1 MKKIMYI
8 ALVMSVLFCSCESKG
23 PKSQYYEDTRT
34 SDEMLQDIS
43 DASVGDGWLH
53 KYDTDVYYMEDG
65 EWNCYGRVS
74 VYKNLEDDHDRNWV
88 DFDGM
93 KFPTEETNKGGY
105 SYKVQYGGTWYY
117 I

>member
-1 MKKIMYI
+1 MYI
-8 ALVMSVLFCSCESKG
+8 VLVMSALFCSCESKG
-23 PKSQYYEDTRT
+23 PKSQYYADTRT

-65 EWNCYGRVS
+65 EWNRVS
-74 VYKNLEDDHDRNWV
+74 VYKNLEDDHDRNWA
-88 DFDGM
+88 DFNGM

-117 I
+117 F